1 MQSLLPVQVTVQVQ
15 KRLRAQAFDVLL
27 QRDAQWFTRRGH
39 DPAALATRLAHG
51 YERQEGRRYG
61 AQLQQ
66 LVALGYRTLAAYS
79 VRLKCL
85 PTDGCPACT
94 SC

>member
-1 MQSLLPVQVTVQVQ
+1 VLAQPRSALAATLLPLGGA
-15 KRLRAQAFDVLL
+15 RRAAELTQSSSVAEESFSNIAVVKV
-27 QRDAQWFTRRGH
+27 R
-39 DPAALATRLAHG
+39 G

-79 VRLKCL
+79 VRLECL
-85 PTDGCPACT
+85 PGDGCLLSAACT